1 MATIAL
7 DVVTPTGR
15 AFTAAADELTLPAQ
29 AGDMGVLPGH
39 LPVISGVRSGIV
51 SCRVGS
57 ENKFFAI
64 GRGFARVSENEVS
77 LVVDDYL
84 AKESVDPVQVRKE
97 LIEVNRELDGLMAKE
112 MSGNDDADK
121 LLKLTSRQNWLA
133 VLLELHGDPAIAT
146 VQPKNE
152 AGVGSTAIDELVTSQ
167 DSSEAQ

>member
-7 DVVTPTGR
+7 DVVTPSGR
-15 AFTAAADELTLPAQ
+15 VFSAATDELTLPAQ

-39 LPVISGVRSGIV
+39 LPIISGVRSGIV

-57 ENKFFAI
+57 ENKLFAI
-64 GRGFARVSENEVS
+64 GRGFARVSETEVS

-121 LLKLTSRQNWLA
+121 LVKLTTRQNWLA

-146 VQPKNE
+146 IQPKSD
-152 AGVGSTAIDELVTSQ
+152 AGVGSTEVDEHAAAQ
-167 DSSEAQ
+167 DGSEAH